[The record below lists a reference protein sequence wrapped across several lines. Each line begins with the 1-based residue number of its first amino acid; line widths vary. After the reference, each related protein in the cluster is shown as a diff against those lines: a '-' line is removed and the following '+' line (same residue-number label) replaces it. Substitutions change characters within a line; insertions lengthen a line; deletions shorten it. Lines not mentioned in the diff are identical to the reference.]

1 MKGAEKMAKDNR
13 ITALY
18 ERLSRDDEMQGES
31 NSITNQK
38 KYLEDYAVQHGFGNI
53 QHFSDD
59 GYSGT
64 NFNRPAFNSLLTEI
78 EAGRV
83 GTVIVKDMSRF
94 GRNYLQVGFYT
105 EMMFPKKN
113 VRFIAVNNGVDS
125 ANPADND
132 FTPFLNIMNEW
143 YAKDTSKKIKAVFK
157 AKMRDG
163 KRVSGAVPYGY
174 YRKPEDKQTLYVDEA
189 SASVVR
195 RIFQLACDGM
205 GATAI
210 ADTLSEDKILIP
222 SAYARQ
228 NHPEDCQCTNYH
240 DPYTWNA
247 TTVGYILN
255 RREYLGHTV
264 LGKTTRDNFKTKRKR
279 IANED
284 ELLVFYNTHEAIID
298 QETYDKAQRMRKR
311 VSPRRNSEKPAHRL
325 SGLLYCAD
333 CGSRLAYINSKP
345 KDGKIY
351 DSNQAF
357 RCSRYHN
364 KYHSCTGHYIKASTI
379 EMLIYQATKRVSQ
392 YVLKDEKEFVEQL
405 KAQYE
410 LQCEKDNT
418 DDKKELLEAKR
429 RMMDLDDLIK
439 GLYENFTL
447 GRLPE
452 RQFNRLM
459 TEYDTEQSSLEQRI
473 SELETATERISTKA
487 VQIDKFV
494 RLVKKYRDFEEL
506 TTPMLNDFIEK
517 VVIHEAEGGRT
528 KDRTQQVDIYFNF
541 IGNFVLPLSEDE
553 VEALQSEEARRAEE
567 IAERKRKSSKKSTQ
581 KRNQKRA
588 EIKAKAEAE
597 AGDPEAMA
605 EYKAILEK
613 GRQNNRKRSEKMR
626 ELRMSDPEYRAKMEE
641 KERLALEREKKRQ
654 ERATKKK
661 KIALAELKE
670 QAEKGN
676 QEAVREL
683 EERRAIA
690 RERSRKSAEKR
701 KQRAENDP
709 EYAKYLEERNAEY
722 NRRHTARRKE
732 QMEALR
738 ARAEAGDQEAQSQLA
753 ERKQYQVRAT
763 VKSYRKMREDALN
776 GDPIA
781 KERYEKTLAMRREAY
796 HAKKSEQTA

>member
-1 MKGAEKMAKDNR
+1 MAKDNR

-64 NFNRPAFNSLLTEI
+64 NLNRPAFNSLLTEI

-125 ANPADND
+125 ANPADDD

-298 QETYDKAQRMRKR
+298 QEKYDKAQRMRKR

-553 VEALQSEEARRAEE
+553 
-567 IAERKRKSSKKSTQ
+567 
-581 KRNQKRA
+581 
-588 EIKAKAEAE
+588 
-597 AGDPEAMA
+597 
-605 EYKAILEK
+605 YKAILEK
-613 GRQNNRKRSEKMR
+613 GRQNNRKRAEKMR

-709 EYAKYLEERNAEY
+709 EYAKYLEERNVEY

-796 HAKKSEQTA
+796 HSKKSEQTA

>member
-1 MKGAEKMAKDNR
+1 
-13 ITALY
+13 
-18 ERLSRDDEMQGES
+18 
-31 NSITNQK
+31 
-38 KYLEDYAVQHGFGNI
+38 
-53 QHFSDD
+53 
-59 GYSGT
+59 
-64 NFNRPAFNSLLTEI
+64 
-78 EAGRV
+78 
-83 GTVIVKDMSRF
+83 
-94 GRNYLQVGFYT
+94 
-105 EMMFPKKN
+105 
-113 VRFIAVNNGVDS
+113 
-125 ANPADND
+125 
-132 FTPFLNIMNEW
+132 
-143 YAKDTSKKIKAVFK
+143 
-157 AKMRDG
+157 MRDG

-325 SGLLYCAD
+325 SGLFYCAD

-439 GLYENFTL
+439 GLYENFTP

-553 VEALQSEEARRAEE
+553 
-567 IAERKRKSSKKSTQ
+567 
-581 KRNQKRA
+581 
-588 EIKAKAEAE
+588 
-597 AGDPEAMA
+597 
-605 EYKAILEK
+605 YKAILEK
-613 GRQNNRKRSEKMR
+613 GRQNNRKRAEKMR

-690 RERSRKSAEKR
+690 RERSRKSTEKR

-753 ERKQYQVRAT
+753 ERKQYQVRVT
-763 VKSYRKMREDALN
+763 VKSYRKMRDDALS

-781 KERYEKTLAMRREAY
+781 KVRYEKTLAMRREAY

>member
-1 MKGAEKMAKDNR
+1 MAKDNR

-311 VSPRRNSEKPAHRL
+311 VSPRRNSEKPVHRL

-364 KYHSCTGHYIKASTI
+364 KYHSCTGHYIKESTI

-429 RMMDLDDLIK
+429 RMMDLDDLI
-439 GLYENFTL
+439 
-447 GRLPE
+447 
-452 RQFNRLM
+452 
-459 TEYDTEQSSLEQRI
+459 
-473 SELETATERISTKA
+473 
-487 VQIDKFV
+487 
-494 RLVKKYRDFEEL
+494 
-506 TTPMLNDFIEK
+506 
-517 VVIHEAEGGRT
+517 
-528 KDRTQQVDIYFNF
+528 
-541 IGNFVLPLSEDE
+541 
-553 VEALQSEEARRAEE
+553 
-567 IAERKRKSSKKSTQ
+567 
-581 KRNQKRA
+581 
-588 EIKAKAEAE
+588 
-597 AGDPEAMA
+597 
-605 EYKAILEK
+605 
-613 GRQNNRKRSEKMR
+613 
-626 ELRMSDPEYRAKMEE
+626 
-641 KERLALEREKKRQ
+641 
-654 ERATKKK
+654 
-661 KIALAELKE
+661 
-670 QAEKGN
+670 
-676 QEAVREL
+676 
-683 EERRAIA
+683 
-690 RERSRKSAEKR
+690 
-701 KQRAENDP
+701 
-709 EYAKYLEERNAEY
+709 
-722 NRRHTARRKE
+722 
-732 QMEALR
+732 
-738 ARAEAGDQEAQSQLA
+738 
-753 ERKQYQVRAT
+753 
-763 VKSYRKMREDALN
+763 
-776 GDPIA
+776 
-781 KERYEKTLAMRREAY
+781 
-796 HAKKSEQTA
+796 

>member
-1 MKGAEKMAKDNR
+1 M
-13 ITALY
+13 
-18 ERLSRDDEMQGES
+18 
-31 NSITNQK
+31 
-38 KYLEDYAVQHGFGNI
+38 
-53 QHFSDD
+53 
-59 GYSGT
+59 
-64 NFNRPAFNSLLTEI
+64 LTEI

-125 ANPADND
+125 ANPADDD

-553 VEALQSEEARRAEE
+553 
-567 IAERKRKSSKKSTQ
+567 
-581 KRNQKRA
+581 
-588 EIKAKAEAE
+588 
-597 AGDPEAMA
+597 
-605 EYKAILEK
+605 YKAILEK
-613 GRQNNRKRSEKMR
+613 GRQNNRKRAEKMR

-670 QAEKGN
+670 RAEKGN
-676 QEAVREL
+676 QEAVRER

-763 VKSYRKMREDALN
+763 VKSYRKMRDDALI

-781 KERYEKTLAMRREAY
+781 KVRYEKTLAMRREAY

>member
-1 MKGAEKMAKDNR
+1 MAKDNR

-64 NFNRPAFNSLLTEI
+64 SLNRPAFNSLLTEI

-125 ANPADND
+125 VNPADND
-132 FTPFLNIMNEW
+132 FTPFLNSMNEW

-157 AKMRDG
+157 AKTRDG

-379 EMLIYQATKRVSQ
+379 EMLIYQAAKRVSQ

-553 VEALQSEEARRAEE
+553 
-567 IAERKRKSSKKSTQ
+567 
-581 KRNQKRA
+581 
-588 EIKAKAEAE
+588 
-597 AGDPEAMA
+597 
-605 EYKAILEK
+605 YKAILEK
-613 GRQNNRKRSEKMR
+613 GRQNNRKRAEKMR
-626 ELRMSDPEYRAKMEE
+626 ELRMSDPAYRAKMEE

-690 RERSRKSAEKR
+690 RERSRKSAERR

>member
-1 MKGAEKMAKDNR
+1 MAKDNR

-64 NFNRPAFNSLLTEI
+64 NFNRPAFNSLLIEI

-311 VSPRRNSEKPAHRL
+311 VSSRRNSEKPAHRL

-553 VEALQSEEARRAEE
+553 
-567 IAERKRKSSKKSTQ
+567 
-581 KRNQKRA
+581 
-588 EIKAKAEAE
+588 
-597 AGDPEAMA
+597 
-605 EYKAILEK
+605 YKAILEK

-709 EYAKYLEERNAEY
+709 EYAKYLEERNVEY

-796 HAKKSEQTA
+796 HSKKSEQTA

>member
-1 MKGAEKMAKDNR
+1 MAKDNR

-64 NFNRPAFNSLLTEI
+64 NLNRPAFNSLLTEI

-125 ANPADND
+125 ANPADDD

-210 ADTLSEDKILIP
+210 ADALSEDKILIP

-553 VEALQSEEARRAEE
+553 
-567 IAERKRKSSKKSTQ
+567 
-581 KRNQKRA
+581 
-588 EIKAKAEAE
+588 
-597 AGDPEAMA
+597 
-605 EYKAILEK
+605 YKAILEK
-613 GRQNNRKRSEKMR
+613 GRQNNRKRAEKMR

-670 QAEKGN
+670 RAEKGN
-676 QEAVREL
+676 QEAVRER

-763 VKSYRKMREDALN
+763 VKSYRKMRDDALI

-781 KERYEKTLAMRREAY
+781 KVRYEKTLAMRREAY

>member
-1 MKGAEKMAKDNR
+1 
-13 ITALY
+13 
-18 ERLSRDDEMQGES
+18 
-31 NSITNQK
+31 
-38 KYLEDYAVQHGFGNI
+38 
-53 QHFSDD
+53 
-59 GYSGT
+59 
-64 NFNRPAFNSLLTEI
+64 
-78 EAGRV
+78 
-83 GTVIVKDMSRF
+83 
-94 GRNYLQVGFYT
+94 
-105 EMMFPKKN
+105 
-113 VRFIAVNNGVDS
+113 
-125 ANPADND
+125 
-132 FTPFLNIMNEW
+132 
-143 YAKDTSKKIKAVFK
+143 
-157 AKMRDG
+157 
-163 KRVSGAVPYGY
+163 
-174 YRKPEDKQTLYVDEA
+174 
-189 SASVVR
+189 
-195 RIFQLACDGM
+195 
-205 GATAI
+205 
-210 ADTLSEDKILIP
+210 
-222 SAYARQ
+222 
-228 NHPEDCQCTNYH
+228 
-240 DPYTWNA
+240 
-247 TTVGYILN
+247 
-255 RREYLGHTV
+255 
-264 LGKTTRDNFKTKRKR
+264 
-279 IANED
+279 
-284 ELLVFYNTHEAIID
+284 
-298 QETYDKAQRMRKR
+298 
-311 VSPRRNSEKPAHRL
+311 
-325 SGLLYCAD
+325 
-333 CGSRLAYINSKP
+333 
-345 KDGKIY
+345 
-351 DSNQAF
+351 
-357 RCSRYHN
+357 
-364 KYHSCTGHYIKASTI
+364 
-379 EMLIYQATKRVSQ
+379 MLIYQATKRVSQ

-459 TEYDTEQSSLEQRI
+459 TEYDTEQSNLEQRI

-588 EIKAKAEAE
+588 EIKAKAEA
-597 AGDPEAMA
+597 GDPEAMA

-683 EERRAIA
+683 EERRAILQENVQGNQQKSVS
-690 RERSRKSAEKR
+690 REQKMTLNMQNIWKREMQNTTDGIPQEERSRWK
-701 KQRAENDP
+701 P
-709 EYAKYLEERNAEY
+709 
-722 NRRHTARRKE
+722 
-732 QMEALR
+732 
-738 ARAEAGDQEAQSQLA
+738 
-753 ERKQYQVRAT
+753 
-763 VKSYRKMREDALN
+763 
-776 GDPIA
+776 
-781 KERYEKTLAMRREAY
+781 
-796 HAKKSEQTA
+796 

>member
-1 MKGAEKMAKDNR
+1 MYSGGRNHPLQS
-13 ITALY
+13 T
-18 ERLSRDDEMQGES
+18 S
-31 NSITNQK
+31 QK

-247 TTVGYILN
+247 TTVGYILD

-284 ELLVFYNTHEAIID
+284 ELLVFYNTH
-298 QETYDKAQRMRKR
+298 
-311 VSPRRNSEKPAHRL
+311 
-325 SGLLYCAD
+325 
-333 CGSRLAYINSKP
+333 
-345 KDGKIY
+345 
-351 DSNQAF
+351 
-357 RCSRYHN
+357 
-364 KYHSCTGHYIKASTI
+364 
-379 EMLIYQATKRVSQ
+379 
-392 YVLKDEKEFVEQL
+392 
-405 KAQYE
+405 
-410 LQCEKDNT
+410 
-418 DDKKELLEAKR
+418 
-429 RMMDLDDLIK
+429 
-439 GLYENFTL
+439 
-447 GRLPE
+447 
-452 RQFNRLM
+452 
-459 TEYDTEQSSLEQRI
+459 
-473 SELETATERISTKA
+473 
-487 VQIDKFV
+487 
-494 RLVKKYRDFEEL
+494 
-506 TTPMLNDFIEK
+506 
-517 VVIHEAEGGRT
+517 
-528 KDRTQQVDIYFNF
+528 
-541 IGNFVLPLSEDE
+541 
-553 VEALQSEEARRAEE
+553 
-567 IAERKRKSSKKSTQ
+567 
-581 KRNQKRA
+581 
-588 EIKAKAEAE
+588 
-597 AGDPEAMA
+597 EAMA

-670 QAEKGN
+670 QAEKRQSG
-676 QEAVREL
+676 
-683 EERRAIA
+683 
-690 RERSRKSAEKR
+690 SR
-701 KQRAENDP
+701 QRD
-709 EYAKYLEERNAEY
+709 
-722 NRRHTARRKE
+722 
-732 QMEALR
+732 
-738 ARAEAGDQEAQSQLA
+738 
-753 ERKQYQVRAT
+753 
-763 VKSYRKMREDALN
+763 
-776 GDPIA
+776 
-781 KERYEKTLAMRREAY
+781 
-796 HAKKSEQTA
+796 

>member
-1 MKGAEKMAKDNR
+1 MHCSFSFA
-13 ITALY
+13 
-18 ERLSRDDEMQGES
+18 
-31 NSITNQK
+31 K
-38 KYLEDYAVQHGFGNI
+38 KY
-53 QHFSDD
+53 
-59 GYSGT
+59 
-64 NFNRPAFNSLLTEI
+64 
-78 EAGRV
+78 
-83 GTVIVKDMSRF
+83 
-94 GRNYLQVGFYT
+94 
-105 EMMFPKKN
+105 
-113 VRFIAVNNGVDS
+113 GVDFAVVRDREKS
-125 ANPADND
+125 PPVYTV
-132 FTPFLNIMNEW
+132 FFK
-143 YAKDTSKKIKAVFK
+143 AKDTDAVTRILQDYSAKQIKK
-157 AKMRDG
+157 
-163 KRVSGAVPYGY
+163 
-174 YRKPEDKQTLYVDEA
+174 
-189 SASVVR
+189 
-195 RIFQLACDGM
+195 
-205 GATAI
+205 
-210 ADTLSEDKILIP
+210 P
-222 SAYARQ
+222 S
-228 NHPEDCQCTNYH
+228 
-240 DPYTWNA
+240 
-247 TTVGYILN
+247 
-255 RREYLGHTV
+255 
-264 LGKTTRDNFKTKRKR
+264 
-279 IANED
+279 
-284 ELLVFYNTHEAIID
+284 
-298 QETYDKAQRMRKR
+298 
-311 VSPRRNSEKPAHRL
+311 
-325 SGLLYCAD
+325 
-333 CGSRLAYINSKP
+333 
-345 KDGKIY
+345 
-351 DSNQAF
+351 
-357 RCSRYHN
+357 
-364 KYHSCTGHYIKASTI
+364 
-379 EMLIYQATKRVSQ
+379 
-392 YVLKDEKEFVEQL
+392 
-405 KAQYE
+405 
-410 LQCEKDNT
+410 
-418 DDKKELLEAKR
+418 LEAKR
-429 RMMDLDDLIK
+429 RMMDLDNLIK

-459 TEYDTEQSSLEQRI
+459 TEYDTEQSNLEQRN

-581 KRNQKRA
+581 KRNHKRA
-588 EIKAKAEAE
+588 EIKAKAEA
-597 AGDPEAMA
+597 GDSEAMA

-683 EERRAIA
+683 EESRAIA

-738 ARAEAGDQEAQSQLA
+738 ARAEAGDQEAKSQLA

>member
-1 MKGAEKMAKDNR
+1 MAKDNR

-132 FTPFLNIMNEW
+132 FTPFLNIMKEW

-553 VEALQSEEARRAEE
+553 
-567 IAERKRKSSKKSTQ
+567 
-581 KRNQKRA
+581 
-588 EIKAKAEAE
+588 
-597 AGDPEAMA
+597 
-605 EYKAILEK
+605 YKAILEK
-613 GRQNNRKRSEKMR
+613 GRQNNRKRAEKMR

-654 ERATKKK
+654 ERAAKKK

>member
-1 MKGAEKMAKDNR
+1 MYSGGRNHPLQS
-13 ITALY
+13 T
-18 ERLSRDDEMQGES
+18 S
-31 NSITNQK
+31 QK

-125 ANPADND
+125 ANPADNN

-298 QETYDKAQRMRKR
+298 QEKYDKAQRMRKR

-553 VEALQSEEARRAEE
+553 
-567 IAERKRKSSKKSTQ
+567 
-581 KRNQKRA
+581 
-588 EIKAKAEAE
+588 
-597 AGDPEAMA
+597 
-605 EYKAILEK
+605 YKAILEK

-781 KERYEKTLAMRREAY
+781 KVRYEKTLAMRREAY

>member
-1 MKGAEKMAKDNR
+1 M
-13 ITALY
+13 
-18 ERLSRDDEMQGES
+18 
-31 NSITNQK
+31 
-38 KYLEDYAVQHGFGNI
+38 
-53 QHFSDD
+53 
-59 GYSGT
+59 
-64 NFNRPAFNSLLTEI
+64 
-78 EAGRV
+78 
-83 GTVIVKDMSRF
+83 
-94 GRNYLQVGFYT
+94 
-105 EMMFPKKN
+105 
-113 VRFIAVNNGVDS
+113 
-125 ANPADND
+125 
-132 FTPFLNIMNEW
+132 
-143 YAKDTSKKIKAVFK
+143 
-157 AKMRDG
+157 
-163 KRVSGAVPYGY
+163 
-174 YRKPEDKQTLYVDEA
+174 
-189 SASVVR
+189 
-195 RIFQLACDGM
+195 
-205 GATAI
+205 
-210 ADTLSEDKILIP
+210 
-222 SAYARQ
+222 
-228 NHPEDCQCTNYH
+228 
-240 DPYTWNA
+240 
-247 TTVGYILN
+247 GYILN

-581 KRNQKRA
+581 KRNHKRA
-588 EIKAKAEAE
+588 EIKAKAEA
-597 AGDPEAMA
+597 GDSEAMA

-683 EERRAIA
+683 EESRAIA

-738 ARAEAGDQEAQSQLA
+738 ARAEAGDQEAKSQLA

-763 VKSYRKMREDALN
+763 VKSYRKMREDALKSGLMN
-776 GDPIA
+776 TKVLGVNIQTLRYQVPGGMLSNLVSQLKEMGQEDKYEQVLEEVPRVRKDFGEPPLVTPSSQIVGTQA
-781 KERYEKTLAMRREAY
+781 VLNVVSGERYKMVTKESKKLLSGQFGQTVKPFNPEVQKKCIGDEKPITCRPADLIKPQLADIEKEMAQYKQQDEDVLSYALFPQVATEFFKYREAQQNKVDASAADTETKAY
-796 HAKKSEQTA
+796 PV

>member
-1 MKGAEKMAKDNR
+1 MAKDNR

-64 NFNRPAFNSLLTEI
+64 SLNRPAFNSLLTEI

-157 AKMRDG
+157 AKTRDG

-379 EMLIYQATKRVSQ
+379 EMLIYQAAKRVSQ

-553 VEALQSEEARRAEE
+553 
-567 IAERKRKSSKKSTQ
+567 
-581 KRNQKRA
+581 
-588 EIKAKAEAE
+588 
-597 AGDPEAMA
+597 
-605 EYKAILEK
+605 YKAILEK
-613 GRQNNRKRSEKMR
+613 GRQNNRKRAEKMR
-626 ELRMSDPEYRAKMEE
+626 ELRMSDPAYRAKMEE

-690 RERSRKSAEKR
+690 RERSRKSAERR

-781 KERYEKTLAMRREAY
+781 KERYEKTLTMRREAY
-796 HAKKSEQTA
+796 HSKKSEQTA

>member
-1 MKGAEKMAKDNR
+1 MAKDNR

-18 ERLSRDDEMQGES
+18 ERLFRDDEMQGES

-64 NFNRPAFNSLLTEI
+64 NLNRPAFNSLLTEI

-222 SAYARQ
+222 LAYARQ

-284 ELLVFYNTHEAIID
+284 ELLVFYNTH
-298 QETYDKAQRMRKR
+298 
-311 VSPRRNSEKPAHRL
+311 
-325 SGLLYCAD
+325 
-333 CGSRLAYINSKP
+333 
-345 KDGKIY
+345 
-351 DSNQAF
+351 
-357 RCSRYHN
+357 
-364 KYHSCTGHYIKASTI
+364 
-379 EMLIYQATKRVSQ
+379 
-392 YVLKDEKEFVEQL
+392 
-405 KAQYE
+405 
-410 LQCEKDNT
+410 
-418 DDKKELLEAKR
+418 
-429 RMMDLDDLIK
+429 
-439 GLYENFTL
+439 
-447 GRLPE
+447 
-452 RQFNRLM
+452 
-459 TEYDTEQSSLEQRI
+459 
-473 SELETATERISTKA
+473 
-487 VQIDKFV
+487 
-494 RLVKKYRDFEEL
+494 
-506 TTPMLNDFIEK
+506 
-517 VVIHEAEGGRT
+517 
-528 KDRTQQVDIYFNF
+528 
-541 IGNFVLPLSEDE
+541 
-553 VEALQSEEARRAEE
+553 
-567 IAERKRKSSKKSTQ
+567 
-581 KRNQKRA
+581 
-588 EIKAKAEAE
+588 
-597 AGDPEAMA
+597 EAMA

-763 VKSYRKMREDALN
+763 VKSYRKMRDDALS

-781 KERYEKTLAMRREAY
+781 KVRYEKTLAMRREAY

>member
-1 MKGAEKMAKDNR
+1 MAKDNR

-113 VRFIAVNNGVDS
+113 VRFIAANNGVDS

-255 RREYLGHTV
+255 RREYLGHAV

-418 DDKKELLEAKR
+418 DDKIELLEAKR
-429 RMMDLDDLIK
+429 RMMDLADLIK

-553 VEALQSEEARRAEE
+553 
-567 IAERKRKSSKKSTQ
+567 
-581 KRNQKRA
+581 
-588 EIKAKAEAE
+588 
-597 AGDPEAMA
+597 
-605 EYKAILEK
+605 YKAILEK
-613 GRQNNRKRSEKMR
+613 GRQNNRKRAEKMR

-690 RERSRKSAEKR
+690 RERSRKSAEKC